1 MVQNKAKSCEQARVA
16 PQWCERAPLCHIS
29 AHPSQ
34 ETKVNGTQKLG
45 MKSANNRRSSSTLQG
60 THMKKS
66 TVSKSILALACLASL
81 GLSAQAQTA
90 PAEPES
96 TLAFNAGVVS
106 EYRYRGLS
114 QSRFQPALQGG
125 ADYTDKSGVY
135 VGAWASTIKW
145 IKDTA
150 KTDGNCSTA
159 CKGDIELDL
168 YGGYKFSIGDLG
180 MDVGYLR
187 YQYVNNNLNPNANT
201 DEAYAA
207 GTYGPFTLKYS
218 YAFSNL
224 FGTANSK
231 GSTYTDLSANFDLG
245 SGFTLT
251 PHVGYQYVKKSVGST
266 YTDYGLTLA
275 KDLGD
280 GLSVTATAIGVDGNQ
295 KTLVLGALAGSDVGK
310 FSGKSTVVLG
320 LKYTF

>member
-1 MVQNKAKSCEQARVA
+1 VGSVA
-16 PQWCERAPLCHIS
+16 HAE
-29 AHPSQ
+29 
-34 ETKVNGTQKLG
+34 E
-45 MKSANNRRSSSTLQG
+45 
-60 THMKKS
+60 
-66 TVSKSILALACLASL
+66 AL
-81 GLSAQAQTA
+81 
-90 PAEPES
+90 PES
-96 TLAFNAGVVS
+96 TVAYNVGIAS
-106 EYRYRGLS
+106 EYRYRGIS
-114 QSRFQPALQGG
+114 QSQKDPALSAG
-125 ADYTDKSGVY
+125 ADYTNNVNGLY
-135 VGAWASTIKW
+135 VGTWLSTIKW

-150 KTDGNCSTA
+150 PGNCSSA
-159 CKGDIELDL
+159 CKGAVELDL

-187 YQYVNNNLNPNANT
+187 YEYVNNNLNPNANT

-224 FGTANSK
+224 FGVANSK

-245 SGFTLT
+245 SGYTLT
-251 PHVGYQYVKKSVGST
+251 PHIGYQYVKKSVGGS

-295 KTLVLGALAGSDVGK
+295 RTLVLGSLAGADAGK